1 MSRLVCSTV
10 IGYLLLIA
18 SAQPH
23 VTYAQAW
30 LPLKGDGQVT
40 ITYENLYVRD
50 HFDYQGKRFDG
61 GPIRTNT
68 VVTTFEYG
76 LTNKLTLDSELTH
89 VTSKYEGFVGPV
101 PHGPPDTGFYHP
113 TFQDVRI
120 GVRYGVLASQLVV
133 TPFVAV
139 VMPTHHYETRGHTA
153 VGRDVNELQMGVN
166 VGRDLGNFIPR
177 TYVEARY
184 SYAIAQHVEHFS
196 LNRSN
201 ADWEFG
207 YFYTPRLSLRF
218 TGAWQ
223 HSYGGI
229 RIPLDSNIPD
239 YHELHDRAAKSNY
252 IRFGGGVSFSVTKS
266 IDLHADFGNTARGTN
281 THAARGLS
289 LGLSFRFSRGGFRVG
304 KFQSR

>member
-1 MSRLVCSTV
+1 MSVGLARSTLFGSV
-10 IGYLLLIA
+10 LLFA
-18 SAQPH
+18 STQMAQG
-23 VTYAQAW
+23 QAW
-30 LPLKGDGQVT
+30 VPLKGEGQVT
-40 ITYENLYVRD
+40 ITYENLYVKE
-50 HFDYQGKRFDG
+50 HFDYKGKRFDG

-101 PHGPPDTGFYHP
+101 PHGPPDTGSYHP
-113 TFQDVRI
+113 TFQDLRVGI
-120 GVRYGVLASQLVV
+120 RYNVLSKQFVV
-133 TPFVAV
+133 TPLVAV
-139 VMPTHHYETRGHTA
+139 VIPTHHYETRGHTA
-153 VGRDVNELQMGVN
+153 VGRNLRELQVGVN
-166 VGRDLGNFIPR
+166 VGRDLEKIIPR

-184 SYAIAQHVEHFS
+184 YYAISQRVENLN

-207 YFYTPRLSLRF
+207 YFYSPRLSLRF

-229 RIPLDSNIPD
+229 RIPLDSSLPD

-252 IRFGGGVSFSVTKS
+252 VRFGGGLSISLNRS
-266 IDLHADFGNTARGTN
+266 IDLHADFGNTVRGTN

>member
-10 IGYLLLIA
+10 IGCLLLIA
-18 SAQPH
+18 GAQSH
-23 VTYAQAW
+23 VIYAQAW
-30 LPLKGDGQVT
+30 LPLQGDGQVT

-50 HFDYQGKRFDG
+50 HFDYTGKRFDA

-68 VVTTFEYG
+68 VITTLEYG

-113 TFQDVRI
+113 TFQDLRI
-120 GVRYGVLASQLVV
+120 GVRYNVLSRQFVV
-133 TPFVAV
+133 TPFIAV
-139 VMPTHHYETRGHTA
+139 VIPTHHYETRGHTA
-153 VGRDVNELQMGVN
+153 VGRDVRELQFGVN
-166 VGRDLGNFIPR
+166 VGRDLEGIIPR

-184 SYAIAQHVEHFS
+184 SYGIAEKVEKLN

-207 YFYTPRLSLRF
+207 YFCTPRLSLRF

-229 RIPLDSNIPD
+229 RIPLDSDLPD
-239 YHELHDRAAKSNY
+239 YHELHDRAAKSSFV
-252 IRFGGGVSFSVTKS
+252 RFGGGLSFSLTRK
-266 IDLHADFGNTARGTN
+266 IDLHADFGNTVRGTN

-289 LGLSFRFSRGGFRVG
+289 LGLSFRFSRGGFKVG
-304 KFQSR
+304 KF

>member
-1 MSRLVCSTV
+1 MSSGLVCSAV
-10 IGYLLLIA
+10 IGCVLLVA
-18 SAQPH
+18 STSLNVVH
-23 VTYAQAW
+23 AQAW
-30 LPLKGDGQVT
+30 VPLRGDGQVT
-40 ITYENLYVRD
+40 VTYENIYVRD
-50 HFDYQGKRFDG
+50 HFDYTGKKFDA

-113 TFQDVRI
+113 TFQDARI
-120 GVRYGVLASQLVV
+120 GVRYNVLSKTLVV
-133 TPFVAV
+133 TPFIATVI
-139 VMPTHHYETRGHTA
+139 PTHHYETRGHTA
-153 VGRDVNELQMGVN
+153 VGRDLHELQIGIN
-166 VGRDLGNFIPR
+166 VGRDLESFIPR

-184 SYAIAQHVEHFS
+184 YYSISERVEQLN

-207 YFYTPRLSLRF
+207 YFASPRFSLRF

-229 RIPLDSNIPD
+229 RIPLDSGIPD
-239 YHELHDRAAKSNY
+239 YHELHDRTAKSGFV
-252 IRFGGGVSFSVTKS
+252 RFGGGVSFSFTKS
-266 IDLHADFGNTARGTN
+266 MDLHADLVNTPIGTN

-289 LGLSFRFSRGGFRVG
+289 LGISWRFSRRGFRVG
-304 KFQSR
+304 KF